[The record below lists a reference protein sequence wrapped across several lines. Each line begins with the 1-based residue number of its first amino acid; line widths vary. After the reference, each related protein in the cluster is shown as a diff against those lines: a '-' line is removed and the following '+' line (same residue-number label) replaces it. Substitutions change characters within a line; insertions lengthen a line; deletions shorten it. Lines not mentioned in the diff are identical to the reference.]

1 MSPHFHHKK
10 FQIPKNFIR
19 QFSIYDISGKIQPK
33 PAWSEN
39 LHKRSLSTDPADDES
54 ELSLEYSS
62 NKRLKTDGN
71 NSAAK
76 SPVIKPTRIPVL
88 DQNLESGCGCASQ
101 IFCKTTTS
109 NYNESN
115 EDTRKLCSK

>member
-10 FQIPKNFIR
+10 FHIPKNFIR

-33 PAWSEN
+33 PACSEN

-54 ELSLEYSS
+54 ELSLGYAS

-71 NSAAK
+71 NSAIK
-76 SPVIKPTRIPVL
+76 SPVIKPTPIPVL
-88 DQNLESGCGCASQ
+88 DQNFKSGCGCASQ
-101 IFCKTTTS
+101 IFENTTTS
-109 NYNESN
+109 NYNDSN
-115 EDTRKLCSK
+115 EEPRKLCSK